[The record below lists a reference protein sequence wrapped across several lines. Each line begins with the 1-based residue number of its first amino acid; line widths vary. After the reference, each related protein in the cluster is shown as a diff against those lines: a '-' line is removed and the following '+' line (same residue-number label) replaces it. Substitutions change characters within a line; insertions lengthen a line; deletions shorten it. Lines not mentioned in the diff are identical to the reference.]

1 MSSESLPLLYVA
13 VLFGL
18 LVVAAVVIFQQVIK
32 TRRLDSS
39 LDRLQSKINQGSATG
54 LEYYELS
61 TVQLD
66 KRLYSQAIVNLQ
78 KAIKTKDFVG
88 PDLAPMYNAMGY
100 AYFAQE
106 KFDQAM
112 KNYKEALKLMPDY
125 VTALNNL
132 GHTYERKQIA
142 NKALECYDEAVRLEP
157 DNETAKRRSEALKK
171 RLAPSP

>member
-18 LVVAAVVIFQQVIK
+18 LVVAAVVVFQQVIK

-39 LDRLQSKINQGSATG
+39 LNRLQSKLNKEKGTG
-54 LEYYELS
+54 LEYYELG

-78 KAIKTKDFVG
+78 KAIKAKDIEG
-88 PDLAPMYNAMGY
+88 PTLAPVYNALGY

-112 KNYKEALKLMPDY
+112 KNYKEALKLLPDY

-142 NKALECYDEAVRLEP
+142 NKALDCYDEALRLEP
-157 DNETAKRRSEALKK
+157 GNETAKRRSEALKK
-171 RLAPSP
+171 RLAPSA

>member
-18 LVVAAVVIFQQVIK
+18 LVVAAVVIFQQVFK

-39 LDRLQSKINQGSATG
+39 LNRLQSKLNKEKGTG
-54 LEYYELS
+54 LEYYELGS
-61 TVQLD
+61 VQLD

-78 KAIKTKDFVG
+78 KAIKAKDIEG
-88 PDLAPMYNAMGY
+88 PTLAPVYNALGY

-112 KNYKEALKLMPDY
+112 KNYKEALKLLPDY

-142 NKALECYDEAVRLEP
+142 NKALECYDEALRLEP
-157 DNETAKRRSEALKK
+157 GNATAKRRSEALKNV
-171 RLAPSP
+171 